1 MIIGLIG
8 LGEMGSEIGRYLVMN
23 DLEVISVYE
32 GRSEISKKRASK
44 YKIRDAGSIEQFCKI
59 SDLVISIIPPD
70 KAVETAN
77 LYTSYKNK
85 DGQIYCDLNAI
96 STITAKKIKLL
107 LDEKKID
114 YVDGAIMGGPP
125 TENYSPRIYLSGKL
139 SEKFNFLNGKGI
151 ELMVLKGSD
160 FKASA
165 TKMVYAS
172 ITKGSKALVAG
183 ALIAAKKNNVYDEL
197 MEESMKAYKGSF
209 KKKNGDSREM
219 VFARLY
225 DLPEKFLNDKVQGAG
240 SEQTYPEGMEL
251 VWDLEADN
259 FRVFNWKAVE
269 GNTKEIEI
277 DSALFD
283 VR

>member
-70 KAVETAN
+70 KAIETAN

-139 SEKFNFLNGKGI
+139 SEKLNFLNGKGI

-197 MEESMKAYKGSF
+197 IEELKYSEEYFSLVAKNQIPSIKHKAYRWVGEMNEISLTYKESGLTGGFHSEAENVYELI
-209 KKKNGDSREM
+209 KN
-219 VFARLY
+219 
-225 DLPEKFLNDKVQGAG
+225 LPEDK
-240 SEQTYPEGMEL
+240 L
-251 VWDLEADN
+251 
-259 FRVFNWKAVE
+259 
-269 GNTKEIEI
+269 EI
-277 DSALFD
+277 DEIINQIAD
-283 VR
+283 KME